1 MNHYRY
7 QFPTDGGH
15 TPKVEYSKLITNAF
29 NEAKTIT
36 QAPDPMVYLAT
47 ISAVSV
53 AMQGLINVE
62 MPTRKVAPVS
72 LMSLIIAESGERKSS
87 LENLLT
93 KGIKSFHKENAEQ
106 YQNKLKEYKSEKRFS
121 RREKLKSKSHLIWK
135 MKHLW
140 SQWLELY

>member
-7 QFPTDGGH
+7 QFPIDGGY
-15 TPKVEYSKLITNAF
+15 TPKVEYSTLITNAF

-47 ISAVSV
+47 MSAVSV
-53 AMQGLINVE
+53 AMQGLIDVE

-87 LENLLT
+87 LEKFT
-93 KGIKSFHKENAEQ
+93 YEGD
-106 YQNKLKEYKSEKRFS
+106 
-121 RREKLKSKSHLIWK
+121 
-135 MKHLW
+135 
-140 SQWLELY
+140 